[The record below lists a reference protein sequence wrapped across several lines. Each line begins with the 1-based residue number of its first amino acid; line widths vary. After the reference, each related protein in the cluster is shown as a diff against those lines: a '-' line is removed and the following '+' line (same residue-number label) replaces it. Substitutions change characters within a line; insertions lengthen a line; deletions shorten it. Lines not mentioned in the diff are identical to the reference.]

1 MPLVFYFRTK
11 IFPTCRFLGS
21 VLGVEE
27 GEVLVFECLVGR
39 TFAAV
44 RPQAVLVQVVFGKRV
59 CRARQVAMVV
69 SALGFSDKGAV

>member
-11 IFPTCRFLGS
+11 IFPTCLFLGS

-27 GEVLVFECLVGR
+27 GEVLLFEGLVVR

-44 RPQAVLVQVVFGKRV
+44 WSQTVLVQVVFGKRV
-59 CRARQVAMVV
+59 CRARQVAVVV
-69 SALGFSDKGAV
+69 SALGFSNKGAV